1 MAQEIRLIYCP
12 FPDQPLSRIL
22 IDKILRRK
30 LAVCA
35 NIIGSVESR
44 YWWQKSVKK
53 ECEIIVLFKTSK
65 AKTKELIEELEK
77 KHPYDTPC
85 ILSFSPKS
93 VNAAYMKY
101 LSDAFKIK

>member
-1 MAQEIRLIYCP
+1 MAQEMRLVYCP
-12 FPDQPLSRIL
+12 FPDKPLSRIFV
-22 IDKILRRK
+22 DKVLRKK

-35 NIIGSVESR
+35 NIFSSVESI

-53 ECEIIVLFKTSK
+53 DREIIVLFKTSK
-65 AKTKELIEELEK
+65 VKAKKLIALLEE

-93 VNAAYMKY
+93 ANKAYMKY
-101 LSDAFKIK
+101 LSSAIDAI